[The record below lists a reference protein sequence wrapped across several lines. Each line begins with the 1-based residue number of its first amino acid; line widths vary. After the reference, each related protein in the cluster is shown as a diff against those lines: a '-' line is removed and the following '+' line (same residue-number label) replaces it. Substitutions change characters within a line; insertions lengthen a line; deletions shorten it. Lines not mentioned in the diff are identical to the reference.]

1 MGVKF
6 PGKNSYVTLEWPPEA
21 IQVLCNAMWNGGVYT
36 WIRAG
41 QHYESAWFNGITYT
55 PFTLPTGVEPV

>member
-21 IQVLCNAMWNGGVYT
+21 IQVLCNAMGNGGMDKG
-36 WIRAG
+36 R
-41 QHYESAWFNGITYT
+41 SALRKCMVQWY
-55 PFTLPTGVEPV
+55 